1 VIFSEEKMAND
12 GRTIYGFVQGEASHS
27 FGGIGIE
34 GTEVYTLP
42 HENISAL
49 ISSHGQTG
57 LDDLPKETLLRNLTV
72 YQSVIEQV
80 MTKQQVIPVK
90 FGTFIERDE
99 GVIRILERGK
109 EQIAQCLKDME
120 NKIELDVVVLWPD
133 INVVLAEIGQT
144 DEIKAL
150 KEKAAE
156 QPEKD
161 ALEMRIQAGKRV
173 KALLDHKREAIQSV
187 IMPSLLSMAEKHCLH
202 SLMDESMIMNAAF
215 LIDKE
220 NAARLEGVVG
230 GLDRHYEDALNFR
243 IIGPLPPY
251 SFRTFEVKTV
261 DYEKLNNARKLLGL
275 KEQTTPQE
283 IREHYWQL
291 SKKFHPDKFPGD
303 RDAQKHFEIIN
314 HAYKLVTDYCG
325 DTSCSFREEDVK
337 NWTSLK
343 AVGN

>member
-1 VIFSEEKMAND
+1 MATD
-12 GRTIYGFVQGEASHS
+12 GRTIYGFVQGEESHS
-27 FGGIGIE
+27 FGSIGVE

-49 ISSHGQTG
+49 ISRHGQTRV
-57 LDDLPKETLLRNLTV
+57 DDLPKETLLRNLAV
-72 YQSVIEQV
+72 YQSVIEKV
-80 MTKQQVIPVK
+80 MTEQSVIPVK

-99 GVIRILERGK
+99 AVIRILERGK
-109 EQIAQCLKDME
+109 EQIAQCLKEME

-133 INVVLAEIGQT
+133 ITVVLAEIGQT

-156 QPEKD
+156 HPEKD
-161 ALEMRIQAGKRV
+161 VLEIRIQAGKMV
-173 KALLDHKREAIQSV
+173 KTLLDHKRESIQSV
-187 IMPSLLSMAEKHCLH
+187 IMPPLLNMAEKHCLH
-202 SLMDESMIMNAAF
+202 NLMDDSMVVNAAF
-215 LIDKE
+215 LIDRE
-220 NAARLEGVVG
+220 NAARLEGVVA
-230 GLDRHYEDALNFR
+230 GLDRHYENTLNFR

-261 DYEKLNNARKLLGL
+261 DYEQLNNSRKLLGL

-303 RDAQKHFEIIN
+303 GDAQRHFEIIN
-314 HAYKLVTDYCG
+314 HAYKLVTDYCC
-325 DTSCSFREEDVK
+325 DNFCSFREKDVK